1 MRLKK
6 SVVSLLLIIVS
17 IIYILLIKL
26 VDVASIGPR
35 SSEVGFSSI
44 NGWFNNI
51 FTKGN
56 RIVLKIFCIPKAEKR
71 PPDFIPRDEDEEYEL
86 EKEHNIFKRQ
96 ENNIIFNL
104 EIPVIDA
111 ILGTEKA
118 KDLVVKKTGI
128 DLLAHTIE
136 ICNRCTGID
145 ELTIYKYLSTI
156 CKLDAITLN
165 EDRHLNNIAF
175 IYDGKKY
182 RLAPIFDNGMGLLAD
197 TESFPLNKG
206 YSVWMQSVRARP
218 FCSDFIEQA
227 LLFEDFGPLKLDY
240 VNFVN
245 EVNKIRIPERDKEF
259 ERAKGVLMRRLEE
272 TKGVV
277 WDAI

>member
-1 MRLKK
+1 MNK
-6 SVVSLLLIIVS
+6 IME
-17 IIYILLIKL
+17 IY
-26 VDVASIGPR
+26 VDVSDRFKLQAT
-35 SSEVGFSSI
+35 
-44 NGWFNNI
+44 
-51 FTKGN
+51 TKGN
-56 RIVLKIFCIPKAEKR
+56 QIKWHRGNLWIKADSMGYESIAEYLSTILESHIRGLKYVKYDLCTVKETGTGKMKTYNCCVSESFLTGSEYIVSAQRMI
-71 PPDFIPRDEDEEYEL
+71 Y
-86 EKEHNIFKRQ
+86 
-96 ENNIIFNL
+96 
-104 EIPVIDA
+104 A

-118 KDLVVKKTGI
+118 KDLVVKRTGV
-128 DLLAHTIE
+128 DLLANTIE
-136 ICNRCTGID
+136 ICSRCTGID

-240 VNFVN
+240 VHFVN

>member
-1 MRLKK
+1 MKIRE
-6 SVVSLLLIIVS
+6 
-17 IIYILLIKL
+17 IY
-26 VDVASIGPR
+26 VDVSDRFKLQAT
-35 SSEVGFSSI
+35 
-44 NGWFNNI
+44 
-51 FTKGN
+51 TKGN
-56 RIVLKIFCIPKAEKR
+56 QIKWHRGNLWIKADSMGYESIAEYLSTILESYIRGLKYVKYDLCTVKETGTGKMKTYNCCVSESFLTGSEYIVSAQRMI
-71 PPDFIPRDEDEEYEL
+71 Y
-86 EKEHNIFKRQ
+86 
-96 ENNIIFNL
+96 
-104 EIPVIDA
+104 A

-118 KDLVVKKTGI
+118 KDLVVKRTGV

-136 ICNRCTGID
+136 ICSRCTGID

-206 YSVWMQSVRARP
+206 YSLWMQSVRARP

-240 VNFVN
+240 INFVN
-245 EVNKIRIPERDKEF
+245 EVNKIRIPERAKEF

>member
-1 MRLKK
+1 MKIREIYVDISDRFRLQ
-6 SVVSLLLIIVS
+6 
-17 IIYILLIKL
+17 
-26 VDVASIGPR
+26 AT
-35 SSEVGFSSI
+35 
-44 NGWFNNI
+44 
-51 FTKGN
+51 TKGN
-56 RIVLKIFCIPKAEKR
+56 QIKWHRGNLWIKADSMGYESIAEYLSTILESYIRGLKYVKYDLCTVKETGTGKMKTYNCCVSESFLTGSEYIVSAQRMI
-71 PPDFIPRDEDEEYEL
+71 Y
-86 EKEHNIFKRQ
+86 
-96 ENNIIFNL
+96 
-104 EIPVIDA
+104 A

-118 KDLVVKKTGI
+118 KDLVVKKTGV

-156 CKLDAITLN
+156 CKLDALTLN

>member
-1 MRLKK
+1 MKIRE
-6 SVVSLLLIIVS
+6 
-17 IIYILLIKL
+17 IY
-26 VDVASIGPR
+26 VDVSDRFKLQAT
-35 SSEVGFSSI
+35 
-44 NGWFNNI
+44 
-51 FTKGN
+51 TKGN
-56 RIVLKIFCIPKAEKR
+56 QIKWHRGNLWIKADSMGYESIAEYLSTILESYIRGLKYVKYDLCTVKETGTGKMKTYNCCVSESFLTGSEYIVSAQRMI
-71 PPDFIPRDEDEEYEL
+71 Y
-86 EKEHNIFKRQ
+86 
-96 ENNIIFNL
+96 
-104 EIPVIDA
+104 A

-118 KDLVVKKTGI
+118 KDLVVKRTGV

-136 ICNRCTGID
+136 ICSRCTGID

-240 VNFVN
+240 INFVN
-245 EVNKIRIPERDKEF
+245 EVNKIRIPERAKEF

>member
-1 MRLKK
+1 MNK
-6 SVVSLLLIIVS
+6 IME
-17 IIYILLIKL
+17 IY
-26 VDVASIGPR
+26 VDVSDRFKLQAT
-35 SSEVGFSSI
+35 
-44 NGWFNNI
+44 
-51 FTKGN
+51 TKGN
-56 RIVLKIFCIPKAEKR
+56 QIKWHRGNLWIKADSMGYESIAEYLSTILESHIRGLKYVKYDLCTVKETGTGKMKTYNCCVSESFLTGSEYIVSAQRMI
-71 PPDFIPRDEDEEYEL
+71 Y
-86 EKEHNIFKRQ
+86 
-96 ENNIIFNL
+96 
-104 EIPVIDA
+104 A
-111 ILGTEKA
+111 ILGAEKA
-118 KDLVVKKTGI
+118 KDLVVKRTGV
-128 DLLAHTIE
+128 DLLANTIE
-136 ICNRCTGID
+136 ICSRCTGID

-240 VNFVN
+240 VNFIN
-245 EVNKIRIPERDKEF
+245 EVNKIRLPERDKEF

>member
-1 MRLKK
+1 MNKIK
-6 SVVSLLLIIVS
+6 E
-17 IIYILLIKL
+17 IY
-26 VDVASIGPR
+26 VDVSDRFRLQAT
-35 SSEVGFSSI
+35 
-44 NGWFNNI
+44 
-51 FTKGN
+51 TKGN
-56 RIVLKIFCIPKAEKR
+56 QIKWHRGNLWIKADSMGYESIAEYLSTILESYIRGLKYVKYDLCTVKETGTGKMKTYNCCVSESFLTGSEYIVSAQRMI
-71 PPDFIPRDEDEEYEL
+71 Y
-86 EKEHNIFKRQ
+86 
-96 ENNIIFNL
+96 
-104 EIPVIDA
+104 A

-118 KDLVVKKTGI
+118 KDLVVKKTGV

>member
-1 MRLKK
+1 MKIK
-6 SVVSLLLIIVS
+6 E
-17 IIYILLIKL
+17 IY
-26 VDVASIGPR
+26 VDVSDRFRLQAT
-35 SSEVGFSSI
+35 
-44 NGWFNNI
+44 
-51 FTKGN
+51 TKGN
-56 RIVLKIFCIPKAEKR
+56 QIKWHRGNLWIKADSMGYESIAEYLSTILESYIRGLKYVKYDLCTVKETGTGKMKTYNCCVSESFLTGSEYIVSAQRMI
-71 PPDFIPRDEDEEYEL
+71 Y
-86 EKEHNIFKRQ
+86 
-96 ENNIIFNL
+96 
-104 EIPVIDA
+104 A

-118 KDLVVKKTGI
+118 KDLVVKKTGV

-156 CKLDAITLN
+156 CKLDALTLN

-240 VNFVN
+240 INFVN

>member
-1 MRLKK
+1 MKIREIYVDISDRFRLQ
-6 SVVSLLLIIVS
+6 
-17 IIYILLIKL
+17 
-26 VDVASIGPR
+26 AT
-35 SSEVGFSSI
+35 
-44 NGWFNNI
+44 
-51 FTKGN
+51 TKGN
-56 RIVLKIFCIPKAEKR
+56 QIKWHRGNLWIKADSMGYESIAEYLSTILESYIRGLKYVKYDLCTVKETGTGKMKTYNCCVSESFLTGSEYIVSAQRMI
-71 PPDFIPRDEDEEYEL
+71 Y
-86 EKEHNIFKRQ
+86 
-96 ENNIIFNL
+96 
-104 EIPVIDA
+104 A

>member
-1 MRLKK
+1 MNKIK
-6 SVVSLLLIIVS
+6 E
-17 IIYILLIKL
+17 IYVDISDRFKL
-26 VDVASIGPR
+26 QAT
-35 SSEVGFSSI
+35 
-44 NGWFNNI
+44 
-51 FTKGN
+51 TKGN
-56 RIVLKIFCIPKAEKR
+56 QIKWHRGNLWIKADSMGYESIAEYLSTILESYIRGLKYVKYDLCTVKETGTGKMKTYNCCVSESFLTGSEYIVSAQRMI
-71 PPDFIPRDEDEEYEL
+71 Y
-86 EKEHNIFKRQ
+86 
-96 ENNIIFNL
+96 
-104 EIPVIDA
+104 A

-118 KDLVVKKTGI
+118 KDLVVKRTGV

-240 VNFVN
+240 INFVN
-245 EVNKIRIPERDKEF
+245 EVNKIRIPERAKEF

>member
-1 MRLKK
+1 MNK
-6 SVVSLLLIIVS
+6 IME
-17 IIYILLIKL
+17 IY
-26 VDVASIGPR
+26 VDVSDRFKLQAT
-35 SSEVGFSSI
+35 
-44 NGWFNNI
+44 
-51 FTKGN
+51 TKGN
-56 RIVLKIFCIPKAEKR
+56 QIKWHRGNLWIKADSMGYESIAEYLSTILESHIRGLKYVKYDLCTVKETGTGKMKTYNCCVSESFLTGSEYIVSAQRMI
-71 PPDFIPRDEDEEYEL
+71 Y
-86 EKEHNIFKRQ
+86 
-96 ENNIIFNL
+96 
-104 EIPVIDA
+104 A
-111 ILGTEKA
+111 ILGAEKA
-118 KDLVVKKTGI
+118 KDLVVKRTGV

-136 ICNRCTGID
+136 ICSRCTGID

-240 VNFVN
+240 VNFIN

>member
-1 MRLKK
+1 ME
-6 SVVSLLLIIVS
+6 
-17 IIYILLIKL
+17 IY
-26 VDVASIGPR
+26 VDVSDRFKLQAT
-35 SSEVGFSSI
+35 
-44 NGWFNNI
+44 
-51 FTKGN
+51 TKGN
-56 RIVLKIFCIPKAEKR
+56 QIKWHRGNLWIKADSMGYESIAEYLSTILESYIRGLKYVKYDLCTVKETGTGKMKTYNCCVSESFLTGSEYIVSAQRMI
-71 PPDFIPRDEDEEYEL
+71 Y
-86 EKEHNIFKRQ
+86 
-96 ENNIIFNL
+96 
-104 EIPVIDA
+104 A
-111 ILGTEKA
+111 ILGAEKA
-118 KDLVVKKTGI
+118 KDLVVKRTGV

-136 ICNRCTGID
+136 ICSRCTGID

-197 TESFPLNKG
+197 TESFPLNRG

>member
-1 MRLKK
+1 MKIRE
-6 SVVSLLLIIVS
+6 
-17 IIYILLIKL
+17 IY
-26 VDVASIGPR
+26 VDVSDRFKLQAT
-35 SSEVGFSSI
+35 
-44 NGWFNNI
+44 
-51 FTKGN
+51 TKGN
-56 RIVLKIFCIPKAEKR
+56 QIKWHRGNLWIKADSMGYESIAEYLSTILESYIRGLKYVKYDLCTVKETGTGKMKTYNCCVSESFLTGSEYIVSAQRMI
-71 PPDFIPRDEDEEYEL
+71 Y
-86 EKEHNIFKRQ
+86 
-96 ENNIIFNL
+96 
-104 EIPVIDA
+104 A

-118 KDLVVKKTGI
+118 KDLVVKRTGV

-136 ICNRCTGID
+136 ICSRCTGID

>member
-1 MRLKK
+1 MRIKE
-6 SVVSLLLIIVS
+6 
-17 IIYILLIKL
+17 IY
-26 VDVASIGPR
+26 VDVSDRFRLQAT
-35 SSEVGFSSI
+35 
-44 NGWFNNI
+44 
-51 FTKGN
+51 TKGN
-56 RIVLKIFCIPKAEKR
+56 QIKWHRGNLWIKADSMGYESIAEYLSTLLESYIRGLKYVKYDLCTVKETGTGKMKTYNCCVSESFLTGSEYIVSAQRMI
-71 PPDFIPRDEDEEYEL
+71 Y
-86 EKEHNIFKRQ
+86 
-96 ENNIIFNL
+96 
-104 EIPVIDA
+104 A

-118 KDLVVKKTGI
+118 KDLVVKKTGV

-197 TESFPLNKG
+197 TESFPLNRG

>member
-1 MRLKK
+1 MKIRE
-6 SVVSLLLIIVS
+6 
-17 IIYILLIKL
+17 IY
-26 VDVASIGPR
+26 VDVSDRFKLQAT
-35 SSEVGFSSI
+35 
-44 NGWFNNI
+44 
-51 FTKGN
+51 TKGN
-56 RIVLKIFCIPKAEKR
+56 QIKWHRGNLWIKADSMGYESIAEYLSTILESYIRGLKYVKYDLCTVKETGTGKMKTYNCCVSESFLTGSEYIVSAQRMI
-71 PPDFIPRDEDEEYEL
+71 Y
-86 EKEHNIFKRQ
+86 
-96 ENNIIFNL
+96 
-104 EIPVIDA
+104 A

>member
-1 MRLKK
+1 MKIRE
-6 SVVSLLLIIVS
+6 
-17 IIYILLIKL
+17 IY
-26 VDVASIGPR
+26 VDVSDRFKLQAT
-35 SSEVGFSSI
+35 
-44 NGWFNNI
+44 
-51 FTKGN
+51 TKGN
-56 RIVLKIFCIPKAEKR
+56 QIKWHRGNLWIKADSMGYESIAEYLSTILESYIRGLKYVKYDLCTVKETGTGKMKTYNCCVSESFLTGSEYIVSAQRMI
-71 PPDFIPRDEDEEYEL
+71 Y
-86 EKEHNIFKRQ
+86 
-96 ENNIIFNL
+96 
-104 EIPVIDA
+104 A

-118 KDLVVKKTGI
+118 KDLVVKRTGV

-136 ICNRCTGID
+136 ICSRCTGID

-197 TESFPLNKG
+197 TESFPLNRG

-240 VNFVN
+240 INFVN
-245 EVNKIRIPERDKEF
+245 EVNKIRIPERAKEF